1 MRNHL
6 ELASDW
12 DVFDP
17 AGIEAGDLL
26 EPAVTVID
34 ASTISRR
41 AVGAVTAAVATELYE
56 LATRTEIDRLPWLLV
71 DEAHAVVD
79 TVAERPLRTI
89 VTRGRHPGVSL
100 VLGTQRP
107 AAIPPVAIS
116 QADLIVSHRLTA
128 TADVEALSTARP
140 TYLEES
146 VVERL
151 PEGVGEAVVIDDTTE
166 SAVTVQVWP
175 RRTPHGGDS
184 PRASSV
190 S

>member
-166 SAVTVQVWP
+166 SAVTVQVRP